1 MELRGIVG
9 AAEETAAIAALLGHQ
24 QRLAGVLPVHRSEAR
39 EAPDERLRAADRCL
53 DFAEVDASYAARGNH
68 VARHWEAGAVEDAVL
83 GAAETL
89 EALARRDV
97 ELIDAEPAIGPVEI
111 GLHAHAA
118 QLVVRRRVDVAEDR
132 VAVSV
137 V

>member
-1 MELRGIVG
+1 MRTDARGCRQEPHLTVVPKPVELDLGDLRAEFGQIIAQLAERLEAMVAEELRGVVG

-83 GAAETL
+83 GAA
-89 EALARRDV
+89 
-97 ELIDAEPAIGPVEI
+97 
-111 GLHAHAA
+111 
-118 QLVVRRRVDVAEDR
+118 
-132 VAVSV
+132 
-137 V
+137 